1 MNKEILISATDLK
14 KYFPVHKFMGGKQ
27 YVKAVDG
34 VSLEI
39 NKGETFGLVG
49 ESGCGKSTLE
59 RTLIRMYD
67 ITDGKVTY
75 KGKDITNEK
84 AKNLQWMKD
93 EVQIIFQDPYS
104 ALNPFWNV
112 REIINEPLK
121 KAGMEEKEAEERIEY
136 LLNKVGMS
144 KADMDKFP
152 YEFSGGQRQRIGIAR
167 ALAIEPEFIV
177 CDEPISA
184 LDVSIQAQVVNL
196 LIELQQ
202 KKNLT
207 YLFIAHDLS
216 MVRHISTRIGVMY
229 LGKIVEIAESD
240 ELYQNPLHPYT
251 KALMAAIPIPDPDTE
266 EQKKRIRLE
275 GEIPSP
281 VNPKPGCRFVTR
293 CRYATEK
300 CHQETPQLEELK
312 PEHFVACHRA
322 KELMEDHPQE

>member
-121 KAGMEEKEAEERIEY
+121 KAGMEERVIYSSFNHYSIQQMKKIVPEAETAYLYSDVILNVAEYAKNTKVDGLHPAVYHVKMADFLKEYLGSNLNVRVWTVNEKADMKWLIDAGVTAIITNYPDMAVQIKKEAE
-136 LLNKVGMS
+136 V
-144 KADMDKFP
+144 
-152 YEFSGGQRQRIGIAR
+152 
-167 ALAIEPEFIV
+167 
-177 CDEPISA
+177 
-184 LDVSIQAQVVNL
+184 
-196 LIELQQ
+196 
-202 KKNLT
+202 
-207 YLFIAHDLS
+207 
-216 MVRHISTRIGVMY
+216 
-229 LGKIVEIAESD
+229 
-240 ELYQNPLHPYT
+240 
-251 KALMAAIPIPDPDTE
+251 
-266 EQKKRIRLE
+266 
-275 GEIPSP
+275 
-281 VNPKPGCRFVTR
+281 
-293 CRYATEK
+293 
-300 CHQETPQLEELK
+300 
-312 PEHFVACHRA
+312 
-322 KELMEDHPQE
+322 

>member
-167 ALAIEPEFIV
+167 ALSVNPEFIV

-184 LDVSIQAQVVNL
+184 LDVSIQAQIVNL
-196 LIELQQ
+196 FRHLQ
-202 KKNLT
+202 KEHGFSF
-207 YLFIAHDLS
+207 LFIAHDLS
-216 MVRHISTRIGVMY
+216 MVRFLCDRVGVMHD
-229 LGKIVEIAESD
+229 GKLVEVGNVEDIFRH
-240 ELYQNPLHPYT
+240 PKHPYT
-251 KALMAAIPIPDPDTE
+251 KALIESIPIPDPRME
-266 EQKKRIRLE
+266 RQRA
-275 GEIPSP
+275 GE
-281 VNPKPGCRFVTR
+281 
-293 CRYATEK
+293 
-300 CHQETPQLEELK
+300 
-312 PEHFVACHRA
+312 
-322 KELMEDHPQE
+322 KENE

>member
-14 KYFPVHKFMGGKQ
+14 KYFPVHKFMSGKQ

-167 ALAIEPEFIV
+167 ALSVNPEFIV
-177 CDEPISA
+177 CDEPIAA
-184 LDVSIQAQVVNL
+184 LDVSIQAQVVNML
-196 LIELQQ
+196 EDLQ
-202 KKNLT
+202 NEFGLT
-207 YLFIAHDLS
+207 YLFAAHDLS
-216 MVRHISTRIGVMY
+216 MVRYISTRIGVMY
-229 LGKIVEIAESD
+229 LGTLVEVAESN
-240 ELYQNPLHPYT
+240 ELYTNPMHPYT
-251 KALMAAIPIPDPDTE
+251 KALLSAIPIVDPLKARE
-266 EQKKRIRLE
+266 HKRIQLK
-275 GEIPSP
+275 GELPSP
-281 VNPKPGCRFVTR
+281 MNIPEGCRFVTR
-293 CRYATEK
+293 CPYATEACK
-300 CHQETPQLEELK
+300 NGGPKLQEISK
-312 PEHFVACHRA
+312 GHAVACHRA
-322 KELMEDHPQE
+322 KGIL

>member
-121 KAGMEEKEAEERIEY
+121 KAGMSAAEAEERTEY

-167 ALAIEPEFIV
+167 ALSVNPEFIV
-177 CDEPISA
+177 CDEPIAA
-184 LDVSIQAQVVNL
+184 LDVSIQAQVVNVL
-196 LIELQQ
+196 EDLQQ
-202 KKNLT
+202 ELGLT
-207 YLFIAHDLS
+207 YLFVAHDLS
-216 MVRHISTRIGVMY
+216 MVRHISDRIGVMY
-229 LGKIVEIAESD
+229 LGKIVESGESD
-240 ELYQNPLHPYT
+240 EVYDNPCHPYT
-251 KALMAAIPIPDPDTE
+251 RALLASIPIADP
-266 EQKKRIRLE
+266 KRALSLE
-275 GEIPSP
+275 HCGIEGDLPSP
-281 VNPKPGCRFVTR
+281 LHVPSGCRFHTR
-293 CRYATEK
+293 CPYATDQ
-300 CHQETPQLEELK
+300 CRQQEPELEERT
-312 PEHFVACHRA
+312 PGHMVACW
-322 KELMEDHPQE
+322 KK

>member
-84 AKNLQWMKD
+84 AKTLQWMKD

-167 ALAIEPEFIV
+167 ALSVNPEFIV
-177 CDEPISA
+177 CDEPIAA
-184 LDVSIQAQVVNL
+184 LDVSIQAQVVNML
-196 LIELQQ
+196 EDLQ
-202 KKNLT
+202 NEFGLT
-207 YLFIAHDLS
+207 YLFAAHDLS
-216 MVRHISTRIGVMY
+216 MVRYISTRIGVMY
-229 LGKIVEIAESD
+229 LGTLVEVAESN
-240 ELYQNPLHPYT
+240 ELYTNPMHPYT
-251 KALMAAIPIPDPDTE
+251 KALLSAIPIVDPLKARE
-266 EQKKRIRLE
+266 HKRIQLK
-275 GEIPSP
+275 GELPSP
-281 VNPKPGCRFVTR
+281 MNIPEGCRFVTR
-293 CRYATEK
+293 CPYATEACK
-300 CHQETPQLEELK
+300 NGVPKLQEISK
-312 PEHFVACHRA
+312 GHSVACHRA
-322 KELMEDHPQE
+322 KEIL

>member
-1 MNKEILISATDLK
+1 MK

-34 VSLEI
+34 VSLDV

-121 KAGMEEKEAEERIEY
+121 KAGMSAAEAEERTEY

-152 YEFSGGQRQRIGIAR
+152 HEFSGGQRQRIGIAR
-167 ALAIEPEFIV
+167 ALILNPEFVV
-177 CDEPISA
+177 CDEA
-184 LDVSIQAQVVNL
+184 D
-196 LIELQQ
+196 
-202 KKNLT
+202 
-207 YLFIAHDLS
+207 
-216 MVRHISTRIGVMY
+216 RSTGCICPG
-229 LGKIVEIAESD
+229 D
-240 ELYQNPLHPYT
+240 
-251 KALMAAIPIPDPDTE
+251 
-266 EQKKRIRLE
+266 RL
-275 GEIPSP
+275 
-281 VNPKPGCRFVTR
+281 
-293 CRYATEK
+293 
-300 CHQETPQLEELK
+300 
-312 PEHFVACHRA
+312 
-322 KELMEDHPQE
+322 

>member
-167 ALAIEPEFIV
+167 ALSVNPEFIV
-177 CDEPISA
+177 CDEPIAA
-184 LDVSIQAQVVNL
+184 LDVSIQAQVVNML
-196 LIELQQ
+196 EDLQ
-202 KKNLT
+202 NEFGLT
-207 YLFIAHDLS
+207 YLFAAHDLS
-216 MVRHISTRIGVMY
+216 MVRYISTRIGVMY
-229 LGKIVEIAESD
+229 LGTLVEVAESN
-240 ELYQNPLHPYT
+240 ELYTNPMHPYT
-251 KALMAAIPIPDPDTE
+251 KALLSAIPIVDPLKARE
-266 EQKKRIRLE
+266 HKRIQLK
-275 GEIPSP
+275 GELPSP
-281 VNPKPGCRFVTR
+281 MNIPEGCRFVTR
-293 CRYATEK
+293 CPYETEACK
-300 CHQETPQLEELK
+300 NCVPKLQEISK
-312 PEHFVACHRA
+312 GHSVACHRA
-322 KELMEDHPQE
+322 KEIL

>member
-27 YVKAVDG
+27 YVKAVDD

-152 YEFSGGQRQRIGIAR
+152 YEFSGGQRQRIG
-167 ALAIEPEFIV
+167 
-177 CDEPISA
+177 
-184 LDVSIQAQVVNL
+184 
-196 LIELQQ
+196 
-202 KKNLT
+202 
-207 YLFIAHDLS
+207 
-216 MVRHISTRIGVMY
+216 
-229 LGKIVEIAESD
+229 
-240 ELYQNPLHPYT
+240 
-251 KALMAAIPIPDPDTE
+251 
-266 EQKKRIRLE
+266 
-275 GEIPSP
+275 
-281 VNPKPGCRFVTR
+281 
-293 CRYATEK
+293 
-300 CHQETPQLEELK
+300 
-312 PEHFVACHRA
+312 
-322 KELMEDHPQE
+322 

>member
-167 ALAIEPEFIV
+167 AFLHDAELILL
-177 CDEPISA
+177 DEPTSNLDSLNEGIILKSLKESA
-184 LDVSIQAQVVNL
+184 EKKTVVLVYN
-196 LIELQQ
+196 
-202 KKNLT
+202 
-207 YLFIAHDLS
+207 
-216 MVRHISTRIGVMY
+216 
-229 LGKIVEIAESD
+229 KI
-240 ELYQNPLHPYT
+240 PYY
-251 KALMAAIPIPDPDTE
+251 I
-266 EQKKRIRLE
+266 
-275 GEIPSP
+275 
-281 VNPKPGCRFVTR
+281 C
-293 CRYATEK
+293 
-300 CHQETPQLEELK
+300 
-312 PEHFVACHRA
+312 
-322 KELMEDHPQE
+322 

>member
-14 KYFPVHKFMGGKQ
+14 KYFPVHKFTSGKQ

-167 ALAIEPEFIV
+167 ALSVNPEFIV
-177 CDEPISA
+177 CDEPIAA
-184 LDVSIQAQVVNL
+184 LDVSIQAQVVNML
-196 LIELQQ
+196 EDLQ
-202 KKNLT
+202 NEFGLT
-207 YLFIAHDLS
+207 YLFAAHDLS
-216 MVRHISTRIGVMY
+216 MVRYISTRIGVMY
-229 LGKIVEIAESD
+229 LGTLVEVAESN
-240 ELYQNPLHPYT
+240 ELYTNPMHPYT
-251 KALMAAIPIPDPDTE
+251 KALLSAIPIVDPLKARE
-266 EQKKRIRLE
+266 HKRIQLK
-275 GEIPSP
+275 GELPSP
-281 VNPKPGCRFVTR
+281 MNIPEGCRFVTR
-293 CRYATEK
+293 CPYATEACK
-300 CHQETPQLEELK
+300 NGVPKLQEISK
-312 PEHFVACHRA
+312 GHSVACHRA
-322 KELMEDHPQE
+322 KEIL

>member
-14 KYFPVHKFMGGKQ
+14 KYFPVHKFMSGKQ

-167 ALAIEPEFIV
+167 ALSVNPEFIV
-177 CDEPISA
+177 CDEPIAA
-184 LDVSIQAQVVNL
+184 LDVSIQAQVS
-196 LIELQQ
+196 ICW
-202 KKNLT
+202 
-207 YLFIAHDLS
+207 
-216 MVRHISTRIGVMY
+216 
-229 LGKIVEIAESD
+229 KI
-240 ELYQNPLHPYT
+240 
-251 KALMAAIPIPDPDTE
+251 
-266 EQKKRIRLE
+266 
-275 GEIPSP
+275 
-281 VNPKPGCRFVTR
+281 CRTNSV
-293 CRYATEK
+293 
-300 CHQETPQLEELK
+300 
-312 PEHFVACHRA
+312 
-322 KELMEDHPQE
+322 

>member
-14 KYFPVHKFMGGKQ
+14 KYFPVHKFMSGKQ

-121 KAGMEEKEAEERIEY
+121 KAGMEERVIYSSFNHYSIQQMKKIVPEAETAYLYSDVILNVAEYAKNTKVDGLHPAVYHVKMADFLKEYLGSNLNVRVWTVNEKADMKWLIDAGVTAIITNNPDMAVLIKKEAE
-136 LLNKVGMS
+136 V
-144 KADMDKFP
+144 
-152 YEFSGGQRQRIGIAR
+152 
-167 ALAIEPEFIV
+167 
-177 CDEPISA
+177 
-184 LDVSIQAQVVNL
+184 
-196 LIELQQ
+196 
-202 KKNLT
+202 
-207 YLFIAHDLS
+207 
-216 MVRHISTRIGVMY
+216 
-229 LGKIVEIAESD
+229 
-240 ELYQNPLHPYT
+240 
-251 KALMAAIPIPDPDTE
+251 
-266 EQKKRIRLE
+266 
-275 GEIPSP
+275 
-281 VNPKPGCRFVTR
+281 
-293 CRYATEK
+293 
-300 CHQETPQLEELK
+300 
-312 PEHFVACHRA
+312 
-322 KELMEDHPQE
+322 

>member
-59 RTLIRMYD
+59 RALIRMYD

-167 ALAIEPEFIV
+167 ALSVNPEFIV
-177 CDEPISA
+177 CDEPIAA
-184 LDVSIQAQVVNL
+184 LDVSIQAQVVNML
-196 LIELQQ
+196 EDLQ
-202 KKNLT
+202 NEFGLT
-207 YLFIAHDLS
+207 YLFAAHDLS
-216 MVRHISTRIGVMY
+216 MVRYISTRIGVMY
-229 LGKIVEIAESD
+229 LGTLVEVAESN
-240 ELYQNPLHPYT
+240 ELYTNPMHPYT
-251 KALMAAIPIPDPDTE
+251 KALLSAIPIVDPLKARE
-266 EQKKRIRLE
+266 HKRIQLK
-275 GEIPSP
+275 GELPSP
-281 VNPKPGCRFVTR
+281 MNIPEGCRFVTR
-293 CRYATEK
+293 CPYATEACK
-300 CHQETPQLEELK
+300 NGVPKLQEISK
-312 PEHFVACHRA
+312 GHSVACHRA
-322 KELMEDHPQE
+322 KEIL

>member
-121 KAGMEEKEAEERIEY
+121 KAGIEEKEAEERIEY

-167 ALAIEPEFIV
+167 ALSVNPEFIV
-177 CDEPISA
+177 CDEPIAA
-184 LDVSIQAQVVNL
+184 LDVSIQAQVVNML
-196 LIELQQ
+196 EDLQ
-202 KKNLT
+202 NEFGLT
-207 YLFIAHDLS
+207 YLFAAHDLS
-216 MVRHISTRIGVMY
+216 MVRYISTRIGVMY
-229 LGKIVEIAESD
+229 LGTLVEVAESN
-240 ELYQNPLHPYT
+240 ELYTNPMHPYT
-251 KALMAAIPIPDPDTE
+251 KALLSAIPIVDPLKARE
-266 EQKKRIRLE
+266 HKRIQLK
-275 GEIPSP
+275 GELPSP
-281 VNPKPGCRFVTR
+281 MNIPEGCRFVTR
-293 CRYATEK
+293 CPYATEACK
-300 CHQETPQLEELK
+300 NGVPKLQEISK
-312 PEHFVACHRA
+312 GHSVACHRA
-322 KELMEDHPQE
+322 KEIL

>member
-167 ALAIEPEFIV
+167 ALSVNPEFIV
-177 CDEPISA
+177 CDEPIAA
-184 LDVSIQAQVVNL
+184 LDVSIQAQVVNML
-196 LIELQQ
+196 EDLQEELG
-202 KKNLT
+202 LT
-207 YLFIAHDLS
+207 YLFVAHDLS

-240 ELYQNPLHPYT
+240 ELYDHPMHPYT
-251 KALMAAIPIPDPDTE
+251 EALLSAIPMADP
-266 EQKKRIRLE
+266 KLARSSKRKIIKGDL
-275 GEIPSP
+275 PSP
-281 VNPKPGCRFVTR
+281 MDVPGGCRFHTR
-293 CRYATEK
+293 CPYA
-300 CHQETPQLEELK
+300 K
-312 PEHFVACHRA
+312 PECSQMEPPLVERTPGHFVACHIR
-322 KELMEDHPQE
+322 

>member
-75 KGKDITNEK
+75 EGKDITNEK

-167 ALAIEPEFIV
+167 ALSVNPEFIV
-177 CDEPISA
+177 CDEPIAA
-184 LDVSIQAQVVNL
+184 LDVSIQAQVVNML
-196 LIELQQ
+196 EDLQ
-202 KKNLT
+202 NEFGLT
-207 YLFIAHDLS
+207 YLFAAHDLS
-216 MVRHISTRIGVMY
+216 MVRYISTRIGVMY
-229 LGKIVEIAESD
+229 LGTLVEVAESN
-240 ELYQNPLHPYT
+240 ELYTNPMHPYT
-251 KALMAAIPIPDPDTE
+251 KALLSAIPIVDPLKARE
-266 EQKKRIRLE
+266 HKRIQLK
-275 GEIPSP
+275 GELPSP
-281 VNPKPGCRFVTR
+281 MNIPEGCRFVTR
-293 CRYATEK
+293 CPYATEACK
-300 CHQETPQLEELK
+300 NGVPKLQEISK
-312 PEHFVACHRA
+312 GHSVACHRA
-322 KELMEDHPQE
+322 KEIL

>member
-14 KYFPVHKFMGGKQ
+14 KYFPVHKFMSGKQ

-121 KAGMEEKEAEERIEY
+121 KSGMEEKEAEERIEY

-167 ALAIEPEFIV
+167 ALSVNPEFIV
-177 CDEPISA
+177 CDEPIAA
-184 LDVSIQAQVVNL
+184 LDVSIQAQVVNML
-196 LIELQQ
+196 EDLQ
-202 KKNLT
+202 NEFGLT
-207 YLFIAHDLS
+207 YLFAAHDLS
-216 MVRHISTRIGVMY
+216 MVRYISTRIGVMY
-229 LGKIVEIAESD
+229 LGTLVEVAESN
-240 ELYQNPLHPYT
+240 ELYTNPMHPYT
-251 KALMAAIPIPDPDTE
+251 KALLSAIPIVDPLKARE
-266 EQKKRIRLE
+266 HKRIQLK
-275 GEIPSP
+275 GELPSP
-281 VNPKPGCRFVTR
+281 MNIPEGCRFVTR
-293 CRYATEK
+293 CPYATEACK
-300 CHQETPQLEELK
+300 NGVPKLQEISK
-312 PEHFVACHRA
+312 GHSVACHRA
-322 KELMEDHPQE
+322 KEIL